1 MTSQTFVLHSD
12 DTRDRVL
19 SNLIRFIGML
29 PSDKAWKV
37 EVKRYSKRRSDL
49 QNRYLWGV
57 VYPAFMRVLDG
68 WELDDVHDFLLGEWS
83 GWERIEGLGRA
94 RLKPIK
100 RSSQLTTAEFSEYT
114 AFCQRKGAEHGIYVP
129 DPE

>member
-1 MTSQTFVLHSD
+1 
-12 DTRDRVL
+12 
-19 SNLIRFIGML
+19 ML

-68 WELDDVHDFLLGEWS
+68 WDLDDVHDFLLGEWS